1 MLTGQVVQ
9 ELAALHQAMCCS
21 WMTIWYPS
29 LQNAK
34 WLSPALV
41 SRLNIVP
48 LPMELLKRLSYAS
61 CFTSSIAHRPSALLS
76 TVTATTSAMSISPP
90 TPFCIN
96 EPSMWRLIFT
106 SSVRRSS
113 LGKFAFS
120 MFRQHHSSPIS
131 SRRDS
136 PPRCSMSSVL
146 TFALAML

>member
-1 MLTGQVVQ
+1 MW
-9 ELAALHQAMCCS
+9 CS
-21 WMTIWYPS
+21 WLTIWYPS

-34 WLSPALV
+34 RLFLTLV

-61 CFTSSIAHRPSALLS
+61 CFTSSIAHCPSALLS
-76 TVTATTSAMSISPP
+76 TVTATTSALSISPP
-90 TPFCIN
+90 TPFYIN

-113 LGKFAFS
+113 SGKYAFS
-120 MFRQHHSSPIS
+120 MFQQHHSLSTS

-136 PPRCSMSSVL
+136 PPWCSMSSDPVL
-146 TFALAML
+146 TFALAKL